1 MSWEGWVAQGAFQ
14 RGAPESPERLPPPTL
29 GCACRVLQARLAAAP
44 PWLLSA
50 PRPSL
55 AGFLLCCTR
64 RLCPR
69 WRRLSRRSPV
79 RGTWTLS
86 PPPPA
91 LPGVLPPPG
100 PGDQEA
106 LRRVRVPEA
115 HRPPALWSVLSAVR
129 LAASCPAAL
138 GPLSPPCTG
147 QTLCLHAELGS
158 SPAPWLSCR
167 GCRCLLWSVGCPLPS
182 PGALAAF
189 CLLLGGTSVPA
200 APGKRPAV
208 GPSPHGPGWLLW
220 RPCRLQARLPWAP
233 ERQGHTLWTR
243 V

>member
-1 MSWEGWVAQGAFQ
+1 MQSPPGPPRRRPTLAAVCAEAQPRWLPALLHTPALPPLASPVPSFTCQ
-14 RGAPESPERLPPPTL
+14 RDLDPEPASACPSRGPPPT
-29 GCACRVLQARLAAAP
+29 R
-44 PWLLSA
+44 
-50 PRPSL
+50 PRGSGGPSE
-55 AGFLLCCTR
+55 G
-64 RLCPR
+64 
-69 WRRLSRRSPV
+69 RSVP
-79 RGTWTLS
+79 
-86 PPPPA
+86 
-91 LPGVLPPPG
+91 
-100 PGDQEA
+100 
-106 LRRVRVPEA
+106 RVRVPEA